1 MTTSTDEAAF
11 SRRLGR
17 YSFKNE
23 PNWITGDLGNYTS
36 DEIKQRPR
44 ETTGIMPMKN
54 VAGREAHFVDPESLE
69 EGEGKQQG
77 KQQEPVQQSD
87 LLKRLWMDI
96 ANNGLNFAFQKYIMK
111 NQNPPIHSKTQKQ
124 KKVIVVGAGM
134 AGLVAAYELEQ
145 VGHNVIVLESQTRVG
160 GRVHTL
166 GEKDGFAK
174 NLHAE
179 GKHLGPSVSSI
190 QIARRAFQ
198 AARNFTVE

>member
-1 MTTSTDEAAF
+1 MTTSTDEAAV

-17 YSFKNE
+17 YAFKNE

-36 DEIKQRPR
+36 DELKQRPR
-44 ETTGIMPMKN
+44 ETTGTTRQMLMKN
-54 VAGREAHFVDPESLE
+54 IAVRKENLVDPESLDV
-69 EGEGKQQG
+69 EGDIKGKQQG
-77 KQQEPVQQSD
+77 PVQQSD
-87 LLKRLWMDI
+87 LLRLLWMDI
-96 ANNGLNFAFQKYIMK
+96 ANYGLNFAFQKYIIK
-111 NQNPPIHSKTQKQ
+111 NPLPPEHSKTQKR
-124 KKVIVVGAGM
+124 KTVIVVGAGM

-179 GKHLGPSVSSI
+179 GK
-190 QIARRAFQ
+190 
-198 AARNFTVE
+198 

>member
-1 MTTSTDEAAF
+1 MATSTDEAAA

-23 PNWITGDLGNYTS
+23 PNWITGDIGNYTS
-36 DEIKQRPR
+36 DAIKQRPL
-44 ETTGIMPMKN
+44 ETTCITRQMHMKK
-54 VAGREAHFVDPESLE
+54 VAERKANLVDPESLDVEGDTE
-69 EGEGKQQG
+69 EKQQG
-77 KQQEPVQQSD
+77 PVQQSD
-87 LLKRLWMDI
+87 LCKPLWMDI
-96 ANNGLNFAFQKYIMK
+96 AKYGLDFAFKKCIM
-111 NQNPPIHSKTQKQ
+111 NNPNPAIHSKTQKP

-134 AGLVAAYELEQ
+134 AGMVAAYELEQ

-179 GKHLGPSVSSI
+179 GK
-190 QIARRAFQ
+190 
-198 AARNFTVE
+198 